1 VSDGGTLCSV
11 SSRARHNSVHHP
23 HTHTAPLSHF
33 SLPHSLTPSL
43 PHSLPVEM
51 LLRAMKLV
59 RMLQPRP
66 DLTKPLLVT
75 IGAPLP
81 HSLTPSLPHPIIPHH
96 TTPHHTIHH
105 LTPELTPHITHSLT
119 HSHAERLFIC
129 LMGNLIACAPVLVC
143 REFPLR
149 REGQVSEGVHVVL
162 ILFVYCNMKLL
173 PCSVVD
179 CSVVDCSV
187 VDCSVVDCSA
197 SVAVAVWHA

>member
-1 VSDGGTLCSV
+1 MAVLSALSPLALVTILL
-11 SSRARHNSVHHP
+11 HHP

-43 PHSLPVEM
+43 PPSRDAAARHEA
-51 LLRAMKLV
+51 RAYAAAP
-59 RMLQPRP
+59 PRP
-66 DLTKPLLVT
+66 HQAAARDHRCATPS
-75 IGAPLP
+75 LP
-81 HSLTPSLPHPIIPHH
+81 HSLTPSSHH

-119 HSHAERLFIC
+119 HSHVERLFIC
-129 LMGNLIACAPVLVC
+129 LMGNLIECAAVLVC

-149 REGQVSEGVHVVL
+149 REGQVSEGVVL

-173 PCSVVD
+173 PS
-179 CSVVDCSV
+179 